1 MNEYSHI
8 LAAVD
13 FSTAAEHVLNKASE
27 ISQRNNAKLSL
38 LHVVEYMPPIDTAF
52 DSMPTGDWGLDEG
65 LLVENARHSLQKMS
79 QHHKLKD
86 AELAVQIGSPKQEI
100 VRYVAENHCDLVVMS
115 SHGRHGLN
123 ILLGSTANAVLHAM
137 PCDILTVKVEE

>member
-1 MNEYSHI
+1 MSEYSHI

-13 FSTAAEHVLNKASE
+13 FSAAADHVVNKASE

-38 LHVVEYMPPIDTAF
+38 LHVVEYLPPIDTAF
-52 DSMPTGDWGLDEG
+52 DSMPTADWGLDEEV
-65 LLVENARHSLQKMS
+65 LLDNARQSLHKLRE
-79 QHHKLKD
+79 HHKLKD
-86 AELAVQIGSPKQEI
+86 AELAVLVGSPKQEI
-100 VRYVAENHCDLVVMS
+100 VKYVAEHHCDLVVMS

-137 PCDILTVKVEE
+137 PCDILTVKVDK